1 MLEAVDWFGDAS
13 LFVVDVALA
22 CCALESQAALAT
34 RPAVPLDD
42 VPGQARVVVTISG
55 TLTAPVMPAISQVLD
70 ARPDATVVAFGACA
84 LAGGPYW
91 DAYSVLKGSGE
102 LAEVDHFVAG
112 CPPPP
117 GAFTQAIEAVQH
129 A

>member
-1 MLEAVDWFGDAS
+1 MLEAVDWYGDAS

-22 CCALESQAALAT
+22 CCALESQAALAA
-34 RPAVPLDD
+34 RPGVPLGD
-42 VPGQARVVVTISG
+42 VPETARIVVTISG
-55 TLTAPVMPAISQVLD
+55 TLTEPMRPAIQRVLD
-70 ARPDATVVAFGACA
+70 ACPRAEIVAFGACA

-102 LAEVDHFVAG
+102 LAHVDRFVAG

-117 GAFTQAIEAVQH
+117 GAFAEAVEGVRVG
-129 A
+129 

>member
-1 MLEAVDWFGDAS
+1 MLEAVDWYGDAS

-34 RPAVPLDD
+34 RPATPLSEVPDD
-42 VPGQARVVVTISG
+42 ARVVVTISG
-55 TLTAPVMPAISQVLD
+55 TLTEALAPAIRHVL
-70 ARPDATVVAFGACA
+70 AQRPSATVVAFGACA

-91 DAYSVLKGSGE
+91 DAYSVLKGSGDF
-102 LAEVDHFVAG
+102 ADIDRFVPG

-117 GAFTQAIEAVQH
+117 SAFAQAIEEVRID
-129 A
+129 